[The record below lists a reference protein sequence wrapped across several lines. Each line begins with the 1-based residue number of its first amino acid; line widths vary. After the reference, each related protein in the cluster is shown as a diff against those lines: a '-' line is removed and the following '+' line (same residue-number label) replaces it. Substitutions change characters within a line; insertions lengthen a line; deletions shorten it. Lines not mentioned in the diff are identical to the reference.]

1 MSAIFNLNNFSK
13 FAQNQPDAADSFD
26 QSEIDLINKK
36 SSSLI
41 TKDEVDKIYNYVKRT
56 VGSNPKDPYIN
67 KIFTL
72 LNTLSGERK
81 VSIPIRSLAKR
92 YLMEL
97 DPIVRRS
104 LVAENIIQQNISVP
118 DSGRISGRDLMS
130 SLVETINS
138 ISKQIVAKK
147 LRDLTPHNKDISKIV
162 NEAKASLPKNGIWG
176 HGLKERL
183 SAVVAGGD
191 FSEKAEY
198 AIAKKLENPIFD
210 LYDFYGVH
218 VPRFLYLYLNA
229 DRSILNKLSENQDVH
244 NQLNGIFQSYSGYDM
259 SDITNSYDTNRNSG
273 LPIHASVVEWQEGDG
288 VKKSFFL
295 IEILKHFINVLK
307 NPKNYGKA
315 GESAEWLVVDK
326 FFNNITREM
335 SFQIATEDKGAG
347 STRADL
353 PRAYEVERTTIEG
366 MEHYAVTNNFFNSLN
381 SKISEFKNTGVIK
394 FLNAIVDYSGN
405 TSLDGWATKVVN
417 EINNAIFKFENNCR
431 SAAAYNSDV
440 LGLLYGDV
448 VENFNFII
456 QRMNYG
462 TYASN
467 KERYETAGSFTSSV
481 ITDGVEVKFRLRA
494 VPASYKIKI
503 NPNDYWKEEISK
515 SFSKELVV
523 DDISVQILDVPVFE
537 ASGTKKDQ
545 TFYSYQAVSS
555 QVDIFDKVPLEKNE
569 KSATYSYSFIEGS
582 NGEEN
587 RQVFGVP
594 MYSFKNIENF
604 KLFLDG
610 KDDNEKS
617 VLLNEARDQISY
629 FLSSNLEVLKII
641 ASKYLRSKIPIQVIE
656 KTNPS
661 HVTRF
666 FQLLEDISNNYI
678 SKLSIVAGG
687 SGLSDEAFECYGSL
701 GRIVLESNIR
711 NLNDK
716 IENAKKSNLNLDD
729 LTKELSDAKDLKKR
743 LDDIFHDFHTPEG
756 TKQPREIIRTEW
768 MSGRSGFPEWLLRNL
783 IRDKK
788 QYNESLVS
796 SGSSGVSGSSYEA
809 KRYEDIRNFIKQILM
824 TWNPYELIDL
834 IYVYKI
840 KLGPIQEMQEK
851 KKELGLAPDES
862 LSDLAPKMCGKLLA
876 KFELEGHLG
885 PDDVKKIGNIFRS
898 TDDGGCEGNKCTA
911 FREAYQRSGGK
922 VKIKKASKT
931 SAAQIE
937 KISSCCD
944 LSKNKIIGY
953 NINDWLRMIARRA
966 YIG

>member
-13 FAQNQPDAADSFD
+13 FAQNQPDAANSFD

-36 SSSLI
+36 SLSLI
-41 TKDEVDKIYNYVKRT
+41 TKDEVDKIYNYVKKT
-56 VGSNPKDPYIN
+56 VGSNPRDLYIN
-67 KIFTL
+67 KILTL
-72 LNTLSGERK
+72 LYILSGEKK
-81 VSIPIRSLAKR
+81 VSISIRSLAKR
-92 YLMEL
+92 YYTEL
-97 DPIVRRS
+97 EPIIKRS
-104 LVAENIIQQNISVP
+104 LEAESIIQQNISVP
-118 DSGRISGRDLMS
+118 DSGRISGRDLMN

-147 LRDLTPHNKDISKIV
+147 LRDLTPHNKDISKII
-162 NEAKASLPKNGIWG
+162 NEATASLPKNGIWG
-176 HGLKERL
+176 HGLKERF
-183 SAVVAGGD
+183 SAVVKGGD
-191 FSEKAEY
+191 FSEKAEE

-335 SFQIATEDKGAG
+335 NLQIAKDKGAG

-366 MEHYAVTNNFFNSLN
+366 MEHYAVTNNFFNSLS

-462 TYASN
+462 TYVSN
-467 KERYETAGSFTSSV
+467 EGRYETAGSFTSSV
-481 ITDGVEVKFRLRA
+481 IADGVEVNFRLRA

-503 NPNDYWKEEISK
+503 NPNDYWKEEINK

-523 DDISVQILDVPVFE
+523 DDISVQILNVPVFE
-537 ASGTKKDQ
+537 ASGAKKDQ
-545 TFYSYQAVSS
+545 KFYSYQVVSS
-555 QVDIFDKVPLEKNE
+555 QVDIFDKVPIEKNE
-569 KSATYSYSFIEGS
+569 KSKGYIIPQAS
-582 NGEEN
+582 NGKDN
-587 RQVFGVP
+587 IKAFGVP
-594 MYSFKNIENF
+594 MYSFKDIESLKSFLGKNDSGQIDALLDDARKQISHFLSDNPGILNGIAGTYIRSRIPLSNIE
-604 KLFLDG
+604 K
-610 KDDNEKS
+610 
-617 VLLNEARDQISY
+617 A
-629 FLSSNLEVLKII
+629 
-641 ASKYLRSKIPIQVIE
+641 
-656 KTNPS
+656 NPS

-666 FQLLEDISNNYI
+666 FQLLEDIKSNYI

-716 IENAKKSNLNLDD
+716 IEDAKKINLNFDN
-729 LTKELSDAKDLKKR
+729 LTKELQEAKDLKKR
-743 LDDIFHDFHTPEG
+743 LDDIFYDFHTPEG
-756 TKQPREIIRTEW
+756 AKRPAEIVSTGW
-768 MSGRSGFPEWLLRNL
+768 KSQRSTLPDWFLRNL
-783 IRDKK
+783 INDKK
-788 QYNESLVS
+788 EYLESKDS
-796 SGSSGVSGSSYEA
+796 SLGSGGAAYSYGA
-809 KRYEDIRNFIKQILM
+809 KRYEDTRNLINQILM

-834 IYVYKI
+834 IYVHRI
-840 KLGPIQEMQEK
+840 NLGPIQEIKEK
-851 KKELGLAPDES
+851 KKELGLSEYES
-862 LSDLAPKMCGKLLA
+862 ISDLAPKMSGEVLA
-876 KFELEGHLG
+876 KLELEGYIG
-885 PDDVKKIGNIFRS
+885 SDDIEKIGNIFTS
-898 TDDGGCEGNKCTA
+898 TAAGGCVNKCRV
-911 FREAYQRSGGK
+911 FYGAYEK
-922 VKIKKASKT
+922 AKNAYAAKTASKI
-931 SAAQIE
+931 SVAEIE
-937 KISSCCD
+937 KTSSCCG
-944 LSKNKIIGY
+944 LGKNNIVGY
-953 NINDWLRMIARRA
+953 NINDWLRMIARRV